1 MRFNA
6 DESVF
11 VEPIALSP
19 NRIRGLQNRLMMFY
33 TGITRNARDILTEQK
48 QNTESATDRAAALH
62 RLLAMTETLRAEL
75 SSGNVDVVGEML
87 HESWMHKRQL
97 ASGISNPALD
107 DIYAAARSARAT
119 GGKILGA
126 GGGGF
131 FLFDVPEDRQASV
144 AAALAHMRRVRFSFE
159 QQGTRT
165 LYYQQEEPE

>member
-1 MRFNA
+1 
-6 DESVF
+6 
-11 VEPIALSP
+11 
-19 NRIRGLQNRLMMFY
+19 
-33 TGITRNARDILTEQK
+33 
-48 QNTESATDRAAALH
+48 
-62 RLLAMTETLRAEL
+62 
-75 SSGNVDVVGEML
+75 VGDML

-107 DIYAAARSARAT
+107 DIYQAARSAGAT

-131 FLFDVPEDRQASV
+131 FLFDVPEERQAAV
-144 AAALAHMRRVRFSFE
+144 ADALARMRRVRFRFE